1 MKTKKEYDLD
11 DIVRAFAIG
20 IAIMMVASK
29 CQAQTVLL
37 PSWVADSLIYET
49 KLSRQCNEVMKA
61 QASEI
66 ESLGRELVANG
77 KALELSQSSNET
89 LSALLN
95 NSKDANS
102 IQALQFQKDLNTEK
116 KKTRRWRRVAVI
128 ETVAVVIGFIVLL

>member
-49 KLSRQCNEVMKA
+49 KLSRQCSEVMKA

-77 KALELSQSSNET
+77 KALQLSQSSNET
-89 LSALLN
+89 LSALVENAKEN
-95 NSKDANS
+95 NQLLTRQFSKD
-102 IQALQFQKDLNTEK
+102 LREEK
-116 KKTRRWRRVAVI
+116 RKTRKWR
-128 ETVAVVIGFIVLL
+128 TVSLLECIGLIGLLLLL